1 MDADPPSA
9 ELVARV
15 RNLYHNQ
22 VPDVR
27 ILIPVLNGLTKKEV
41 LDALPKLFQHKPET
55 VKKALSCLWGIQV
68 IEKNCLMSFFFKF
81 HCYNCSLKAAE
92 YLMIMIFD
100 INLSW
105 NI

>member
-1 MDADPPSA
+1 MIQSSIHVVVSIKTNIFIIIADPPSA

-41 LDALPKLFQHKPET
+41 LDVLPKLFQHKPET
-55 VKKALSCLWGIQV
+55 VKKALNCLWGIQV
-68 IEKNCLMSFFFKF
+68 IFSPFSYE
-81 HCYNCSLKAAE
+81 
-92 YLMIMIFD
+92 
-100 INLSW
+100 
-105 NI
+105 